1 MNQKENTLL
10 QDKLMSMKKNLAI
23 MCSLTMDEL
32 GVTKQDDT
40 SAVVDA
46 INAKDL
52 TYQKKAKER
61 DRYCKQRI

>member
-1 MNQKENTLL
+1 ML
-10 QDKLMSMKKNLAI
+10 QDKLISMKKNLAI

-32 GVTKQDDT
+32 GITKQDET
-40 SAVVDA
+40 NAVVEA

-61 DRYCKQRI
+61 DRFVLHILFVLL

>member
-1 MNQKENTLL
+1 
-10 QDKLMSMKKNLAI
+10 

-32 GVTKQDDT
+32 GITKQDET
-40 SAVVDA
+40 NAVVEA

-61 DRYCKQRI
+61 DRFVLHILFVLL

>member
-1 MNQKENTLL
+1 
-10 QDKLMSMKKNLAI
+10 MSMKKNLAI